1 MRLHMRAFYGPLLAL
16 LLLTLL
22 PAASPVGRAAST
34 VHQIPPNVTVTGR
47 VLLSDN
53 MTPATNT
60 LVWYAPLTSSGS
72 FDYDKQSYIFTSFY
86 TGIFTITL
94 PPGLYGLE
102 IIPPENDSSVRSL
115 RGYTFQI
122 PAGSTAPLNL
132 GDIALPRADKQILGS
147 LQRSGVGLPYVWVY
161 ANIPGSG
168 LSRRYTRTDLSG
180 NFRLGVEAASWQ
192 VYVDN
197 VRGAN
202 WQFVDAPTELSFD
215 TNTTPETRTVTFN
228 VPPTVGTIVGRVVLP
243 DGTPFIPATSGKTYS
258 DYVYVSGENSYFGRY
273 EILDATGTFTVPVVA
288 DTYTLYTSID
298 EDFYKIYGPAPAKK
312 VTVTSGPTSVG
323 NLPLELRDSV
333 LNGLV
338 RDSTGAPLP
347 NTLVQ
352 AYRAGGTYRS
362 VYTGSDGRFQLKLAT
377 ATWELAV
384 SPDPALGFLDR
395 DTAQQV
401 STSAA
406 APTDVSFT
414 LTKGANTLVGSFV
427 EEGKPGS
434 PLLDVRGWA
443 YARDPVSEEYVAWD
457 YVDGGSFQLNVPAG
471 NLRVGV
477 QLALGSRYSFLAE
490 KDVSAAN
497 AFTPF
502 TLEAMVQAPFEQQVV
517 VAPATSANPAALQ
530 SVVLTLGVNN
540 AVITGKLRDTAGNI
554 LTNVPVDV
562 SLTPASAGA
571 AWQWADVDEST
582 GTFTLPV
589 RAGTWYL
596 SADVDGDTLPY
607 SIPFS
612 APVAVTVAPGGTATQ
627 DLVLQRLDGVIKG
640 KVTSASVALPEQ
652 LVWVSND
659 FFIASALTDASG
671 DFSIPVPL
679 TNPDGT
685 AASYTLGSDF
695 SCDSLSACFLD
706 IEPRVVTPQ
715 PKVGVTSDELQQSF
729 NNLSAT
735 EADGGAT
742 LTGIVRNR
750 GKPIGNVRVKSGNIS
765 GIALIG
771 SDTTEDNG
779 SFSIL
784 LGYNEATA
792 PAQFSGKLRIG
803 SKELGLSNVSRPLL
817 AGQLS
822 VEQTVQLPTLEGD
835 PFEGLPPGVVA
846 EFDQANGWSAT
857 LPDGTRVEIA
867 PSSVPLANG
876 DGTTV
881 RISVSPTIN
890 IFPTTQFSEANWY
903 GYDIAL
909 VAVASNRPINEDLL
923 SPARITLR
931 YDGRDFVLNN
941 IREERLRPTRLV
953 DERWEAAESFIA
965 NLVTNRVT
973 FQTKRLGTWAL
984 VQERPACTLCI
995 YVPSVRH

>member
-22 PAASPVGRAAST
+22 PAAVPVGRAATT
-34 VHQIPPNVTVTGR
+34 VNQTPPNVTVTGR

-53 MTPATNT
+53 MTPANNT

-72 FDYDKQSYIFTSFY
+72 FDYDKQSFIFTSFY

-115 RGYTFQI
+115 RGYTFQV
-122 PAGSTAPLNL
+122 PADSTAPLNL
-132 GDIALPRADKQILGS
+132 GDIALPRADKQIIGS

-161 ANIPGSG
+161 ANIPGTS
-168 LSRRYTRTDLSG
+168 LSRRYTRTDIDG

-215 TNTTPETRTVTFN
+215 ANTTPETRTVTFN
-228 VPPTVGTIVGRVVLP
+228 VPPTVGSIVGRVVLP
-243 DGTPFIPATSGKTYS
+243 DGKPFNPATSGKTYS
-258 DYVYVSGENSYFGRY
+258 DYVYVSGENSYFGRL
-273 EILDATGTFTVPVVA
+273 EILDATGAFTVPVVA

-298 EDFYKIYGPAPAKK
+298 EDFYKIYGPAPTKK

-362 VYTGSDGRFQLKLAT
+362 VRTGNDGRFQLKLAA

-384 SPDPALGFLDR
+384 LPEQYLGFLES
-395 DTAQQV
+395 DTTQQV
-401 STSAA
+401 TTSAA

-414 LTKGANTLVGSFV
+414 LTKAANTLVGSFI

-443 YARDPVSEEYVAWD
+443 YARDPVTEEYVAWD
-457 YVDGGSFQLNVPAG
+457 YVNGGAFALNVPAG

-477 QLALGSRYSFLAE
+477 QLASGSTYSFLAE
-490 KDVSAAN
+490 TDVSSAN
-497 AFTPF
+497 AFAPF

-517 VAPATSANPAALQ
+517 VAPNTAGNPAANLN
-530 SVVLTLGVNN
+530 VVLTLGVNN

-596 SADVDGDTLPY
+596 SADVDDDKQPFSVPY
-607 SIPFS
+607 SE
-612 APVAVTVAPGGTATQ
+612 PVAVTVAAGGTATS
-627 DLVLQRLDGVIKG
+627 DIVLQRLDGVING
-640 KVTSASVALPEQ
+640 KVTDEGTPLPEQ

-659 FFIASALTDASG
+659 FFSASALTDASG

-695 SCDSLSACFLD
+695 SCESLSACFLD
-706 IEPRVVTPQ
+706 IEPIVVTPLA
-715 PKVGVTSDELQQSF
+715 KRATASDELQQ
-729 NNLSAT
+729 NLDLGAT
-735 EADGGAT
+735 KATGGAQ
-742 LTGIVRNR
+742 LTGSGVSP
-750 GKPIGNVRVKSGNIS
+750 GTLVKGGEIGDVAKIVKSTAAGDGTFTINIS
-765 GIALIG
+765 YKKNR
-771 SDTTEDNG
+771 SPT
-779 SFSIL
+779 
-784 LGYNEATA
+784 
-792 PAQFSGKLRIG
+792 
-803 SKELGLSNVSRPLL
+803 ELGGNLAVGSAVIRFTNLTVNLAQL

-822 VEQTVQLPTLEGD
+822 AAQTGELPKLEGD
-835 PFEGLPPGVVA
+835 PFAGLPGGLVA

-867 PSSVPLANG
+867 PSSVPLASA
-876 DGTTV
+876 DGTRL

-890 IFPTTQFSEANWY
+890 IFPTSQYAAANWY

-909 VAVASNRPINEDLL
+909 VAVASNRPISEALL

-931 YDGRDFVLNN
+931 YDARDYLLNN
-941 IREERLRPTRLV
+941 LQEHRLRPAALV
-953 DERWEAAESFIA
+953 EERWDPAESFVA
-965 NLVTNRVT
+965 NLLVNQVTV
-973 FQTKRLGTWAL
+973 QTKRLGTWAL
-984 VQERPACTLCI
+984 VQERPACLSCL
-995 YVPSVRH
+995 YLPSVRR

>member
-94 PPGLYGLE
+94 SPGLYGLE

-215 TNTTPETRTVTFN
+215 ANTTPETRTVTFN

-477 QLALGSRYSFLAE
+477 QLALGSTYSFLAE

-596 SADVDGDTLPY
+596 SADVGDDEQPFSVPY
-607 SIPFS
+607 SEPI
-612 APVAVTVAPGGTATQ
+612 AVTVAAGDTATQ
-627 DLVLQRLDGVIKG
+627 DLVLQRPDGVIKG
-640 KVTSASVALPEQ
+640 KVTDEGTPLPEQ

-659 FFIASALTDASG
+659 FFSASALTDASG

-695 SCDSLSACFLD
+695 SCESLSACFLD
-706 IEPRVVTPQ
+706 IEPIVVTPLA
-715 PKVGVTSDELQQSF
+715 KGATASDELQQTY
-729 NNLSAT
+729 NLGAT
-735 EADGGAT
+735 KASGGAK
-742 LTGIVRNR
+742 LTGSGVSPGTLVKGGAIS
-750 GKPIGNVRVKSGNIS
+750 NVAKIVKSTAGTDGRFTINVSYENNKSPTELGGNLAVGS
-765 GIALIG
+765 ALILF
-771 SDTTEDNG
+771 TNLTVN
-779 SFSIL
+779 L
-784 LGYNEATA
+784 AQLG
-792 PAQFSGKLRIG
+792 
-803 SKELGLSNVSRPLL
+803 
-817 AGQLS
+817 GQLNAA
-822 VEQTVQLPTLEGD
+822 QTGELPKLEGD
-835 PFEGLPPGVVA
+835 PFAGLPGGLVA

-867 PSSVPLANG
+867 PSSVPLASA
-876 DGTTV
+876 DGTRL
-881 RISVSPTIN
+881 RISVSPNIN
-890 IFPTTQFSEANWY
+890 IFPTSQYAAANWY

-909 VAVASNRPINEDLL
+909 VAVASNRPISEDLL

-931 YDGRDFVLNN
+931 YDARDYLLNN
-941 IREERLRPTRLV
+941 LHEERLRPAALV
-953 DERWEAAESFIA
+953 EERWDPAESFVA
-965 NLVTNRVT
+965 NLLVNQVTV
-973 FQTKRLGTWAL
+973 QTKRLGTWAL
-984 VQERPACTLCI
+984 VQERPACLSCL
-995 YVPSVRH
+995 YVPSVRR

>member
-94 PPGLYGLE
+94 SPGLYGLE

-215 TNTTPETRTVTFN
+215 ANTTPETRTVTFN

-477 QLALGSRYSFLAE
+477 QLALGSTYSFLAE

-596 SADVDGDTLPY
+596 SADVDDDEQPFSVPY
-607 SIPFS
+607 SEPI
-612 APVAVTVAPGGTATQ
+612 AVTVAAGGTATQ
-627 DLVLQRLDGVIKG
+627 DLVLQRPDGVIKG
-640 KVTSASVALPEQ
+640 KVTDEGTPLPEQ

-659 FFIASALTDASG
+659 FFSASALTDASG

-695 SCDSLSACFLD
+695 SCESLSACFLD
-706 IEPRVVTPQ
+706 IEPIVVTPLA
-715 PKVGVTSDELQQSF
+715 KGATASDELQQTY
-729 NNLSAT
+729 NLGAT
-735 EADGGAT
+735 KASGGAK
-742 LTGIVRNR
+742 LTGSGVSPGTLVKGGAIS
-750 GKPIGNVRVKSGNIS
+750 NVAKIVKSTAGTDGRFTINVSYENNKSPTELGGNLAVGS
-765 GIALIG
+765 ALILF
-771 SDTTEDNG
+771 TNLTVN
-779 SFSIL
+779 L
-784 LGYNEATA
+784 AQLG
-792 PAQFSGKLRIG
+792 
-803 SKELGLSNVSRPLL
+803 
-817 AGQLS
+817 GQLNAA
-822 VEQTVQLPTLEGD
+822 QTGELPKLEGD
-835 PFEGLPPGVVA
+835 PFAGLPGGLVA

-867 PSSVPLANG
+867 PSSVPLASA
-876 DGTTV
+876 DGTRL
-881 RISVSPTIN
+881 RISVSPNIN
-890 IFPTTQFSEANWY
+890 IFPTSQYAAANWY

-909 VAVASNRPINEDLL
+909 VAVASNRPISEDLL

-931 YDGRDFVLNN
+931 YDARDYLLNN
-941 IREERLRPTRLV
+941 LHEERLRPAALV
-953 DERWEAAESFIA
+953 EEHWDPAESFVA
-965 NLVTNRVT
+965 NLLVNQVTV
-973 FQTKRLGTWAL
+973 QTKRLGTWAL
-984 VQERPACTLCI
+984 VQERPACLSCL
-995 YVPSVRH
+995 YVPSVRR